1 MQNKVDYSCNMGKKI
16 FYRYNETTEL
26 YERVYPTAKERA
38 MVVLRHFAVGIA
50 IGIFIFIVVYYWI
63 DFPREKELKLENK
76 ELLTRYKLLSD
87 RLDRSIAVMEDLSRR
102 DDNFYR
108 VMMQADPIG
117 TAARY
122 AGLENEARYNELRS
136 LTDADLIIFL
146 TKKMDLLEKQIYV
159 QSMSFNELVTLARS
173 QDEKILHIPA
183 IRPIPEKAMKQMASG
198 YGYRRDPVYG
208 ISKFHEGLDFACDIG
223 TPVYAT
229 GNGTV
234 IEAGWNSGYGN
245 MVVISHGYNYTTRYA
260 HLSKMLVTKG
270 ATVKRGDK
278 IAETGNTGKSTG
290 AHLHYEVRFKGAP
303 QNPINYYYLDIT
315 PDEYDALVRE
325 ADNAGHVM
333 D

>member
-1 MQNKVDYSCNMGKKI
+1 MGKKI

-159 QSMSFNELVTLARS
+159 QSISFNELVTLARS
-173 QDEKILHIPA
+173 QDETILHIPA

>member
-1 MQNKVDYSCNMGKKI
+1 M
-16 FYRYNETTEL
+16 
-26 YERVYPTAKERA
+26 
-38 MVVLRHFAVGIA
+38 
-50 IGIFIFIVVYYWI
+50 
-63 DFPREKELKLENK
+63 
-76 ELLTRYKLLSD
+76 
-87 RLDRSIAVMEDLSRR
+87 
-102 DDNFYR
+102 
-108 VMMQADPIG
+108 
-117 TAARY
+117 
-122 AGLENEARYNELRS
+122 
-136 LTDADLIIFL
+136 
-146 TKKMDLLEKQIYV
+146 
-159 QSMSFNELVTLARS
+159 
-173 QDEKILHIPA
+173 
-183 IRPIPEKAMKQMASG
+183 
-198 YGYRRDPVYG
+198 YG